1 MDWFERHKHTQ
12 NLNAIKTSGSCAK
25 LKYQIQQMLSCGL
38 FWIFDNRKMCTS
50 RKISATK
57 PLHHISYLYKF
68 LLRRA
73 WLKFWLNFCASYS
86 FDCCGKIYLLSIFQL
101 LYTKKIIWHVAY
113 KSYCLQFWLLCTKN
127 NIISIV
133 VHKEGFWILMMCTKR
148 IISNIVWKNYCLQFW
163 LMCTKK

>member
-25 LKYQIQQMLSCGL
+25 LKYQLRQMLSCGL

-68 LLRRA
+68 LLRRT

-86 FDCCGKIYLLSIFQL
+86 FDCCGKIHLYSILVIVHQKNYFECCVQKLLFTIL
-101 LYTKKIIWHVAY
+101 T
-113 KSYCLQFWLLCTKN
+113 
-127 NIISIV
+127 V
-133 VHKEGFWILMMCTKR
+133 VHKKYNFNCCAQKR
-148 IISNIVWKNYCLQFW
+148 F
-163 LMCTKK
+163 